1 MRDQLWRD
9 ELLEFMKEKAYRP
22 LTFQELVE
30 VFGISEEEEEL
41 FRQVLK
47 AMEAE
52 GLVVRTRTARY
63 GLPERMNLVVGH
75 FHAHQKGFGFVI
87 PDRED
92 EEDLYI
98 PPEGQNGAMHGDR
111 VVARVESSQ
120 GGRRQGEIIRI
131 LSRAVK
137 RVVGV
142 LERHRGLGFVVPDDR
157 RLIQDIYI
165 PRGHMGG
172 ARTGEKVVVE
182 ITRWPSARRGPEG
195 RVVERL
201 GKPGDPGVDI
211 RSLMVQYDLPEGF
224 PPDVLEE
231 AARLPQE
238 VLPEDKKGRADLTD
252 ELIFTIDT
260 DDAKDLD
267 DAVSLEKLP
276 KGGWRLGVHI
286 ADVSHYVPEGSAL
299 DREARER
306 ATSVYL
312 VDRVVPMLPP
322 ELSNG
327 ICSLNPQQDRLAV
340 SVFMDF
346 DEDGTPGPD
355 RVVLSVIRSKR
366 RFTYTEVNDF
376 IESGKKIPGLSGAM
390 AEALLAM
397 DELAQRLRAR
407 RRQRGSIDF
416 DLPEPKVILNPR
428 GEVLDVLRSHQN
440 RAAQLIEEFM
450 LAANEAV
457 ARRLIAH
464 NAPAIF
470 RVHEP
475 PDPEKI
481 QAFQEFLYNF
491 GIPFQPGKEASPKAF
506 QEVLEKIAGRPEEH
520 LISTVML
527 RSMRQ
532 ARYATEPL
540 GHFGLAT
547 RWYTHFT
554 APIRRYPDLVVHRI
568 IKELLPKGQLA
579 AKRVG
584 KLLRLL
590 PGIASH
596 ASQMER
602 KAMEAERES
611 LTLKILQYMQN
622 HVGEEYEGI
631 ISGVTAF
638 GFFVQL
644 PNLAEGL
651 VHVSTLTNDYYTYQE
666 KHYALIGERTGTR
679 FRLGDKVRVKVM
691 RVDLAQRQMDFQLV
705 MKPQKGRKKG
715 KQKKAKA

>member
-1 MRDQLWRD
+1 MNEQHWRD
-9 ELLEFMKEKAYRP
+9 ELLEFMQEKAYRP
-22 LTFQELVE
+22 LTFHELVE
-30 VFGISEEEEEL
+30 VFAVPEEEQEG
-41 FRQVLK
+41 FRQILK
-47 AMEAE
+47 AMEGE

-63 GLPERMNLVVGH
+63 GLPQRMNLVVGH
-75 FHAHQKGFGFVI
+75 FQAHQKGFGFVI
-87 PDRED
+87 PDGDD
-92 EEDLYI
+92 EEDVYV
-98 PPEGQNGAMHGDR
+98 PPEGQNGAMHGDL

-120 GGRRQGEIIRI
+120 GARRQGEIIRI
-131 LSRAVK
+131 LSRAVT

-157 RLIQDIYI
+157 RLTQDIYI
-165 PRGHMGG
+165 PRGQMGG
-172 ARTGEKVVVE
+172 ARTGEKVLVE
-182 ITRWPSARRGPEG
+182 ITRWPSPRRGPEG
-195 RVVERL
+195 RVVENL
-201 GKPGDPGVDI
+201 GKTGDPGVDI

-224 PPDVLEE
+224 PPGVLAEVD
-231 AARLPQE
+231 RLPQK
-238 VLPEDKKGRADLTD
+238 VLPEEKKGRVDLTG
-252 ELIFTIDT
+252 ELLFTIDT

-267 DAVSLEKLP
+267 DAVSLEKLG
-276 KGGWRLGVHI
+276 KNGWRLGVHI
-286 ADVSHYVPEGSAL
+286 ADVSHYVAEESAL

-327 ICSLNPQQDRLAV
+327 ICSLNPEEERLAV
-340 SVFMDF
+340 SVFIDF
-346 DEDGTPGPD
+346 DSTGVPGPD
-355 RVVLSVIRSKR
+355 RVVLSVIRSKAR
-366 RFTYTEVNDF
+366 LTYSQVN
-376 IESGKKIPGLSGAM
+376 ELLEGGKKVRGLEGPM
-390 AEALLAM
+390 ADVLLAM
-397 DELAQRLRAR
+397 DKLAQTLRAR

-416 DLPEPKVILNPR
+416 DLPEPKVILNPK
-428 GEVLDVLRSHQN
+428 GEVQEVLRSDQN
-440 RAAQLIEEFM
+440 RAGQLIEEFM
-450 LAANEAV
+450 LAANEAI
-457 ARRLIAH
+457 ARRLIGQ
-464 NAPAIF
+464 NAPGIF

-475 PDPEKI
+475 PDPEKV

-506 QEVLEKIAGRPEEH
+506 QEVLEKVSGRPEEH
-520 LISTVML
+520 LISAVML
-527 RSMRQ
+527 RTMRQ

-568 IKELLPKGQLA
+568 IKELLPKGQLS

-584 KLLRLL
+584 KLLRVL

-611 LTLKILQYMQN
+611 VTLKILQYMQH

-631 ISGVTAF
+631 VSGVTAF
-638 GFFVQL
+638 GLFVQL
-644 PNLAEGL
+644 SNLAEGL
-651 VHVSTLTNDYYTYQE
+651 IHVSTLTNDYYTYQE

-705 MKPQKGRKKG
+705 LKPPKNRKKG
-715 KQKKAKA
+715 IQKKTKA